1 MKNPYE
7 VLGLDRNAS
16 TDEIKSSYKKQALKH
31 HPDRGG
37 DEAIFKEMTEAYGI
51 LSDPQKKDNYDKF
64 GSVDNSGVNIN
75 DIINNMFG
83 FGDINVDDILNDI
96 SSQQSTFTSFTEDQK
111 YLLKFIELN
120 IQSNPINPFENLL
133 NQIIF

>member
-16 TDEIKSSYKKQALKH
+16 TDEIKTSYKKQALKH

-83 FGDINVDDILNDI
+83 
-96 SSQQSTFTSFTEDQK
+96 
-111 YLLKFIELN
+111 ELMLFSAN
-120 IQSNPINPFENLL
+120 
-133 NQIIF
+133 

>member
-96 SSQQSTFTSFTEDQK
+96 SSQQSTFTSFTGRPK
-111 YLLKFIELN
+111 VFIKIHRTSN
-120 IQSNPINPFENLL
+120 IQ
-133 NQIIF
+133 